1 MNRSIVIAALLLQ
14 ACATSTKP
22 LPAPDKSQIL
32 AACPLLTP
40 LADDTMGT
48 AALKLVQVAGQYR
61 ECRAAALGEKK
72 AAP

>member
-22 LPAPDKSQIL
+22 SPEPDRSQVL
-32 AACPLLTP
+32 AACPLPSPLT
-40 LADDTMGT
+40 DDSFGSVT
-48 AALKLVQVAGQYR
+48 LKLQQVAGQYR

-72 AAP
+72 GAQ